1 MPDTPKPTRKDTA
14 GVPGSVVEFPGTPE
28 VVRPPHNLPL
38 QLSSFIGR
46 EREIAEVEALLADNR
61 LLTLTGAGGSGK
73 MRLGLAVASGSVEGL
88 QDGARLVE
96 LAPLSDP
103 ELVTQAVASVLG
115 LREAPGPRL
124 CDLRDQS
131 HRNPRKAA
139 CRTAARFGMR
149 KLPTR
154 ALA

>member
-1 MPDTPKPTRKDTA
+1 MPDTPKPARKDTA
-14 GVPGSVVEFPGTPE
+14 GVPGSVVESPGTPE
-28 VVRPPHNLPL
+28 DVRPSHNLPL

-61 LLTLTGAGGSGK
+61 LLTLTGAGSGK
-73 MRLGLAVASGSVEGL
+73 TRVALTVASRAVEGL

-131 HRNPRKAA
+131 HRNPRKAV

>member
-1 MPDTPKPTRKDTA
+1 MPDTPKPARKDTA
-14 GVPGSVVEFPGTPE
+14 GVPGSVVESPGTPE
-28 VVRPPHNLPL
+28 DVRPSHNLPL

-46 EREIAEVEALLADNR
+46 EREIAEVDALLADNR
-61 LLTLTGAGGSGK
+61 LLTLAGAGSGK
-73 MRLGLAVASGSVEGL
+73 TRPALAVASGAVEGL